1 MAWWNSWVASRQQVL
16 ASLSLDRV
24 ALMLDGRYESRA
36 VADIYVASM
45 GEVARHQAMLLAES
59 IRDILPGLRVM
70 VHCTEGKFKAQLKKA
85 DASNATIAL
94 VIGDDEV
101 AQGEIGLKHLRGDSQ
116 QINVAANDIIEH
128 LNKVFF

>member
-1 MAWWNSWVASRQQVL
+1 
-16 ASLSLDRV
+16 
-24 ALMLDGRYESRA
+24 
-36 VADIYVASM
+36 
-45 GEVARHQAMLLAES
+45 
-59 IRDILPGLRVM
+59 M